1 MAIGKD
7 KKQINVLLT
16 IEDAEMLK
24 AFADKQE
31 RSMSQT
37 AAILIREGLQ
47 KAGLKNLSNDKQE
60 AA

>member
-1 MAIGKD
+1 MPIAKD

-47 KAGLKNLSNDKQE
+47 KAGLKTVSKDKDS